1 MQKKRPDKED
11 TQEIKLPKSRDDYG
25 DNFENSYKFEDN
37 VKNKTK
43 SSKIKKEGK
52 KNLIILIS
60 SIIVSLIIVIII
72 VCMAISNSS
81 LKQNVK
87 NTTSTTSSTTK
98 TPTTVPNTTSSYTN
112 LEETEVTTTITE
124 ESTAKGTN
132 EPTTAIFTTE
142 PVATTQEE
150 TDVTEETFVTNETSI
165 TEEDTYT
172 EKTLS
177 VSDILVLKTDDGL
190 FIPKITGRFIG
201 YTPEELL
208 NEVTVT
214 TSSGTPKLSLPH
226 LEKYNS
232 FTFNMNLKDCNGELH
247 IHIGSYDFYQDI
259 SSFPN

>member
-25 DNFENSYKFEDN
+25 DNFENSCKFEDN
-37 VKNKTK
+37 VKNQTQ
-43 SSKIKKEGK
+43 SSKIKKMTK

-60 SIIVSLIIVIII
+60 SIIAVLIIVIII
-72 VCMAISNSS
+72 ICITISNSS
-81 LKQNVK
+81 SKQS
-87 NTTSTTSSTTK
+87 TQSTTPTISSAAK
-98 TPTTVPNTTSSYTN
+98 APPTVPNTTSTY
-112 LEETEVTTTITE
+112 LEETEIPTTITE
-124 ESTAKGTN
+124 ESTAKETD
-132 EPTTAIFTTE
+132 EPTTAISTTE

-150 TDVTEETFVTNETSI
+150 TAVTEETIVTNETSI
-165 TEEDTYT
+165 TKGDIYT

-190 FIPKITGRFIG
+190 FIPKITGSFIG
-201 YTPEELL
+201 YTPDELL

-214 TSSGTPKLSLPH
+214 TSSGTPELSLPH
-226 LEKYNS
+226 LENGNS

-247 IHIGSYDFYQDI
+247 IHIDSYDFYQDI